1 MPRARS
7 LAGLYTF
14 RAGSEAELKTNNT
27 RSIATVDIG
36 KEDRSEVE
44 MKVYSLLQE
53 ETKSQERLD
62 LLDTAAAL
70 TPRPKIFRS

>member
-1 MPRARS
+1 MSRARS

-27 RSIATVDIG
+27 RSIATLDIG

-53 ETKSQERLD
+53 ETKSQEDWIFLT
-62 LLDTAAAL
+62 LAAAL